1 MGEGETVTAQVPAA
15 GSVIPGESTVILY
28 LGGAEPEETGTVP
41 DVTGMSFAA
50 ARSKLESAGFFMRA
64 AGAAT
69 YLGSSSKA
77 QGQSVAGG
85 ETAAI
90 GTIVDVTFS
99 TPQVED
105 GYLYDG

>member
-1 MGEGETVTAQVPAA
+1 M
-15 GSVIPGESTVILY
+15 ILY

>member
-1 MGEGETVTAQVPAA
+1 
-15 GSVIPGESTVILY
+15 
-28 LGGAEPEETGTVP
+28 
-41 DVTGMSFAA
+41 
-50 ARSKLESAGFFMRA
+50 
-64 AGAAT
+64 
-69 YLGSSSKA
+69 
-77 QGQSVAGG
+77 VAGG

>member
-1 MGEGETVTAQVPAA
+1 
-15 GSVIPGESTVILY
+15 
-28 LGGAEPEETGTVP
+28 
-41 DVTGMSFAA
+41 
-50 ARSKLESAGFFMRA
+50 MRA

-69 YLGSSSKA
+69 
-77 QGQSVAGG
+77 QSPPARLRARAWPA
-85 ETAAI
+85 ERLFI

>member
-1 MGEGETVTAQVPAA
+1 MFHSLMETLEAYQRRDP
-15 GSVIPGESTVILY
+15 
-28 LGGAEPEETGTVP
+28 
-41 DVTGMSFAA
+41 A

>member
-1 MGEGETVTAQVPAA
+1 M
-15 GSVIPGESTVILY
+15 
-28 LGGAEPEETGTVP
+28 P

-50 ARSKLESAGFFMRA
+50 ARLSWSPPGFFMRA
-64 AGAAT
+64 AEAAT